1 MLKGLDKIALHN
13 YCIQMLEDKIFS
25 IKKEIANAK
34 DSANADTKSSMGDK
48 YETSRA
54 MLQIEQQNLSK
65 QLAETTQ
72 LLNQLQAIDTSTNY
86 NTIVKGSLV
95 YTDNLLFYMAA
106 AIGKINV
113 ENTEVMVISP
123 ASPIGNKLLG
133 AKKGDII
140 QFNNKQYTV
149 KNIL

>member
-13 YCIQMLEDKIFS
+13 YCQQMLEDKIFS